1 MEGAKEMATNLL
13 MRLNEG
19 NTRYKTHRLKL
30 LVGQNRDLR
39 FNNVKRFINEDCIII
54 Q

>member
-1 MEGAKEMATNLL
+1 MDCGGGKAMNSL

-19 NTRYKTHRLKL
+19 NTRYKAHRLKL
-30 LVGQNRDLR
+30 LVGQIRDQIVR
-39 FNNVKRFINEDCIII
+39 RFINEDCIII